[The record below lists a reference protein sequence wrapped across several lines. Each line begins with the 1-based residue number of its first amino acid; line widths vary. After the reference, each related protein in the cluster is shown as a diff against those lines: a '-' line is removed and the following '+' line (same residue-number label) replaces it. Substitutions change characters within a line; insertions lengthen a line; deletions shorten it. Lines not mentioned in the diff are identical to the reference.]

1 MAPSA
6 EPPSLEL
13 REAAGAFERIEE
25 WLRELGFFAPVWDS
39 DPAAEDAQSWTKAQ
53 PLLDAIGA
61 GTAAAGSVSGR

>member
-25 WLRELGFFAPVWDS
+25 WLREPGFFAPVWDS
-39 DPAAEDAQSWTKAQ
+39 DPAAEDTQSWPKAQ

-61 GTAAAGSVSGR
+61 AMAAGSGSSG